1 MNSNRRIN
9 QPPLEDIE
17 SDDLLSTHGFVSST
31 FTSDLNEMEKTNF
44 RDYYNTRTSGAAHA
58 ATAPDNM
65 TVKKDTRKII
75 KTERKTIIS
84 IDTRDRDENAFPEP
98 NHVKMAFGKSFY
110 NVKEIKLVS
119 TEFPNTDQVI
129 RDVPVEI
136 RNNRIS
142 WENAEDADL
151 GVYGSISI
159 STTVPDTV
167 DISISDFYFNRHI
180 IPDDYFVTI
189 YECSFAPLDGKRI
202 AVVVSD
208 TLIRIPFKGGVVGAQ
223 TAKIDIGH
231 PNYTVDLTP
240 GNYSIKTL
248 SEEFERRMNLV
259 KRRNGNSN
267 LFHFFKVQVDLST
280 DIMTFS
286 SYVMTQLT
294 SDPIIATLGSSDIRV
309 FLFSHGYKVG
319 DTFLITGTK
328 TTGGI
333 NQSVLDGLFVVKE
346 VINMNLFVYE
356 VNDRANENKSGGGF
370 TVKLGRP
377 DDFRILFL
385 TGKSLVVG
393 NIGFPGEDSSQ
404 SIEASDPFLTK
415 TLQISNAVII
425 GDYIRFT
432 TTIPHLLKSAVSVP
446 ISAIST
452 NGEITTTVPHRISD
466 LTSVEIADTDSVP
479 KIQGIFAVTVTGNFT
494 FTLKNATIGQVGTT
508 GVVKHSGD
516 RINLTNFKTSPKISN
531 IGGFTVENATNSEFD
546 IRVGISYIDPSSI
559 SKTTIGT
566 GQVLVTH
573 PNHGFKQITAIQ
585 PGSVPGR
592 ARITVSTRHNL
603 YGRKYLAVVINSF
616 TSSTADVSFPGPH
629 SLVTSDRISITNTG
643 IPALNADFF
652 VQRVDN
658 STVRINTF
666 LGEFGEM
673 IGDVH
678 VGDSVVFNGTDSTPN
693 LVVASDGSVR
703 FKVINVNSEYQFD
716 IETGFD
722 ITAPGTQGI
731 VGRENS
737 VSFGRITS
745 SEPGKSDLG
754 GIPLILL
761 NKMYHRVSEIRDD
774 DHYLIRIPQNFAS
787 RTVQSGGSGAVVSSK
802 RQGFKVSQANTF
814 NGNGDGILFRSISLE
829 GENYV
834 LLISPNLSTVHAV
847 GGDLLGDI
855 FAKILLSEPPG
866 VMMFNSFITAAKEFN
881 PPLSFLDGIEFEVK
895 RADGYYYNFNRTN
908 FSISI
913 AITESV
919 DRIRDSYISS
929 QTGVS
934 DLY

>member
-1 MNSNRRIN
+1 
-9 QPPLEDIE
+9 
-17 SDDLLSTHGFVSST
+17 
-31 FTSDLNEMEKTNF
+31 
-44 RDYYNTRTSGAAHA
+44 
-58 ATAPDNM
+58 
-65 TVKKDTRKII
+65 
-75 KTERKTIIS
+75 
-84 IDTRDRDENAFPEP
+84 
-98 NHVKMAFGKSFY
+98 
-110 NVKEIKLVS
+110 
-119 TEFPNTDQVI
+119 
-129 RDVPVEI
+129 
-136 RNNRIS
+136 
-142 WENAEDADL
+142 
-151 GVYGSISI
+151 
-159 STTVPDTV
+159 
-167 DISISDFYFNRHI
+167 
-180 IPDDYFVTI
+180 
-189 YECSFAPLDGKRI
+189 
-202 AVVVSD
+202 
-208 TLIRIPFKGGVVGAQ
+208 
-223 TAKIDIGH
+223 
-231 PNYTVDLTP
+231 
-240 GNYSIKTL
+240 
-248 SEEFERRMNLV
+248 
-259 KRRNGNSN
+259 
-267 LFHFFKVQVDLST
+267 
-280 DIMTFS
+280 
-286 SYVMTQLT
+286 MTQLT

-494 FTLKNATIGQVGTT
+494 FTLKNATIGQAGTT